1 MKAIKV
7 TAAIILK
14 NGKIFIAQRS
24 KEDELSGK
32 WEFPGGKI
40 ESNETPQE
48 CLKREL
54 FEEFGVQTKILDYF
68 GESTFD
74 YGNKLIHLFGYYA
87 EHLSGEFKLQVHQ
100 NYRWI
105 SCAKLDNID
114 WAPADVEFAEQ
125 LKQKLLN
132 Q

>member
-7 TAAIILK
+7 TAAIIIK
-14 NGKIFIAQRS
+14 NGTVFIAQRS
-24 KEDELSGK
+24 KDDQLSGK

-54 FEEFGVQTKILDYF
+54 FEEFGIQTKILDYL
-68 GESTFD
+68 GESLYD
-74 YGNKLIHLFGYYA
+74 YGNKLIHLFGYFA
-87 EHLSGEFKLQVHQ
+87 EHLSGEFTLQVHQ
-100 NYRWI
+100 NYKWI
-105 SCAKLDNID
+105 SLNELDNID
-114 WAPADVEFAEQ
+114 WALADIELVKQ
-125 LKQKLLN
+125 LKQKLTD

>member
-7 TAAIILK
+7 TAAIIIK
-14 NGKIFIAQRS
+14 NEKVFIAQRS

-40 ESNETPQE
+40 ESDETAQE

-54 FEEFGVQTKILDYF
+54 FEEFGIKTKILDYL
-68 GESTFD
+68 GESIFD
-74 YGNKLIHLFGYYA
+74 YGNKLIHLSGYFT
-87 EHLSGEFKLQVHQ
+87 EHLSGDYILRVHQ
-100 NYRWI
+100 NCKWI
-105 SCAKLDNID
+105 DVNELDYID
-114 WAPADVEFAEQ
+114 WAPADMELVKQ
-125 LKQKLLN
+125 LKQKLAN